1 MTDRRAEA
9 AWHLDKR
16 VNLGHLAATLTLAV
30 AIISWGSAIDRR
42 LAVSEEKLATMQL
55 DQGRQD
61 ARLESVVIQLRDDM
75 KEMIRK
81 LDRLTELRR

>member
-1 MTDRRAEA
+1 MIDRRDEA

-16 VNLGHLAATLTLAV
+16 VNIGHLAATLTLAV
-30 AIISWGSAIDRR
+30 AIVGWGAAIDRR
-42 LAVSEEKLATMQL
+42 LAVSEEKLAAMQL
-55 DQGRQD
+55 DQGKQD

-81 LDRLTELRR
+81 LDRLVEARR